1 MSPRGMGPGPCTAQR
16 NKAMAGTTIIRARKG
31 WMPLN
36 LREMWQFRELLY
48 FLAWRNIKVKYKQT
62 ALGVVWAILQPLL
75 AMLVFSFI
83 FGRLAG
89 MPTDGVPYPLFVLIG
104 LLPWNYFAGVLGQS
118 AGSLVVESNLITK
131 IYFPR
136 LLVPASDAISM
147 LLDFFITF
155 IVLGVLLIYYGI
167 TPGPGLA
174 LVPLLVAIT
183 LMNALGFG
191 MWFSA
196 LNVRYRDIQ
205 YIIPFLIQIWMFAS
219 PVIYPKSLLGGRYGW
234 VLLLNPMGGVIE
246 AYRPALLGHMPI
258 PWVSL
263 AVSSFIGFLVFV
275 GGLFYFRRVERHFA
289 DVV

>member
-1 MSPRGMGPGPCTAQR
+1 MGPGPCTAQR

>member
-1 MSPRGMGPGPCTAQR
+1 M
-16 NKAMAGTTIIRARKG
+16 NKTVSDITVIRARSG
-31 WMPLN
+31 WMPIN

-62 ALGVVWAILQPLL
+62 ALGVIWAILQPVL

-104 LLPWNYFAGVLGQS
+104 ILPWTYFAGVLGQS
-118 AGSLVVESNLITK
+118 AGSLVMEANLITK

-136 LLVPASDAISM
+136 LLVPASDALSM

-155 IVLGVLLIYYGI
+155 FVLGLLFIYYGI
-167 TPGPGLA
+167 TPGIGLL
-174 LVPLLVAIT
+174 LVPLLILIT
-183 LMNALGFG
+183 LMNALGFA

-205 YIIPFLIQIWMFAS
+205 YIIPFLIQIWMFAT
-219 PVIYPKSLLGGRYGW
+219 PVIYPKSLLGGTYGW
-234 VLLLNPMGGVIE
+234 ILLLNPMGGVIE
-246 AYRPALLGHMPI
+246 AFRPALLGHLPI
-258 PWVSL
+258 PWTAL
-263 AVSSFIGFLVFV
+263 AISTGIGFLIFA
-275 GGLFYFRRVERHFA
+275 GGILYFRRVERYFA

>member
-1 MSPRGMGPGPCTAQR
+1 M
-16 NKAMAGTTIIRARKG
+16 NKSASNITVIKARKG
-31 WMPLN
+31 WMSIN
-36 LREMWQFRELLY
+36 AGEMWQFRELLF
-48 FLAWRNIKVKYKQT
+48 FLAWRNVKIKYKQT

-83 FGRLAG
+83 FGRLAK
-89 MPTDGVPYPLFVLIG
+89 MPSDGVPYPLFVLTG
-104 LLPWNYFAGVLGQS
+104 LLPWNYFAGVLSQS
-118 AGSLVVESNLITK
+118 TGSLVAESNLITK

-155 IVLGVLLIYYGI
+155 FVLGIMFIYYGV
-167 TPGPGLA
+167 TPGTGLL
-174 LVPLLVAIT
+174 LVPLLIMIT

-205 YIIPFLIQIWMFAS
+205 YIIPFLIQIWMFAT
-219 PVIYPKSLLGGRYGW
+219 PVIYPRSLAGGRYGW
-234 VLLLNPMGGVIE
+234 ILLLNPMGGVIE
-246 AYRPALLGHMPI
+246 AFRAALLGHLSI
-258 PWVSL
+258 PWAPLVVST
-263 AVSSFIGFLVFV
+263 AIGCLIFL
-275 GGLFYFRRVERHFA
+275 GGLLYFRRVERFFA

>member
-1 MSPRGMGPGPCTAQR
+1 M
-16 NKAMAGTTIIRARKG
+16 NKTISDITVINARSG
-31 WMPLN
+31 WIPLN
-36 LREMWQFRELLY
+36 IREMWQFRELLY

-62 ALGVVWAILQPLL
+62 ALGVIWAILQPIL

-83 FGRLAG
+83 FGSLAK

-118 AGSLVVESNLITK
+118 TSSLVAESNLITK

-136 LLVPASDAISM
+136 LLVPASDALSM

-155 IVLGVLLIYYGI
+155 LVLGLLLIYYSI
-167 TPGPGLA
+167 TPGVGLL
-174 LVPLLVAIT
+174 LVPLLVMIT

-191 MWFSA
+191 LWFSA

-205 YIIPFLIQIWMFAS
+205 YIIPFLIQIWMFAT
-219 PVIYPKSLLGGRYGW
+219 PVIYPKSLLGGKYGW
-234 VLLLNPMGGVIE
+234 ILLLNPMGGVIE
-246 AYRPALLGHMPI
+246 AFRPALLGHLPI
-258 PWVSL
+258 PWTSL
-263 AVSSFIGFLVFV
+263 AVSTGIGFLVFA
-275 GGLFYFRRVERHFA
+275 GGLLYFRRVERHFA